1 MSWIQVK
8 FDLFLCRGSWSNHC
22 SVVCLAA
29 CEQGNASVALL
40 QVGSSELVAVNSP
53 SPRAPTFV
61 QSEGS
66 RTWLCVQRSQGSATL
81 PRLCH
86 ELKVR
91 TRLLFLLHLWLGL
104 GRVKQCSAGEGR
116 GFHAASYQTGGFCRG
131 SVAGINVPLKQK
143 CMTASGP
150 VTLVYFPGKSCCESL
165 RVCNF
170 ALQSAYN
177 SFFCSAG
184 FVFHWLWFCLYENVK

>member
-29 CEQGNASVALL
+29 CEQRNASVALL

-53 SPRAPTFV
+53 RTSPHAHTFV

-66 RTWLCVQRSQGSATL
+66 RTWLCVQRSRGSATL

-91 TRLLFLLHLWLGL
+91 TQLLFLLHLWLGL
-104 GRVKQCSAGEGR
+104 GRVKQCSAGEGW

-170 ALQSAYN
+170 ALQRAYKK
-177 SFFCSAG
+177 SFALQALFFTG
-184 FVFHWLWFCLYENVK
+184 YDFVYMKM